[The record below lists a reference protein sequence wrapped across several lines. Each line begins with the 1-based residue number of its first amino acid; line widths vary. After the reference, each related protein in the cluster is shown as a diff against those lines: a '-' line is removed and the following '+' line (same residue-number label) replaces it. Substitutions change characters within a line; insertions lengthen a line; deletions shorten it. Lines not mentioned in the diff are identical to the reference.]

1 MNTSTKEKTLN
12 LSRWKR
18 LVSWSSDFVI
28 AMDYDPHEIT
38 DSKFRQLNQELEKL
52 ELRIRVLE
60 ECDQ

>member
-1 MNTSTKEKTLN
+1 MNTSTKEKALN
-12 LSRWKR
+12 LSRWKG
-18 LVSWSSDFVI
+18 LVAWWSDFVNV
-28 AMDYDPHEIT
+28 MDYDPHEIT